1 MADIT
6 VRTMA
11 FDWPDD
17 LPVLP
22 IPSDISQSCEL
33 VALSFTLPYLEPYLI
48 RTMSLAGKQ
57 DIDPAL
63 ASDLRSFSKQEAQHH
78 RNHSR
83 INNVVRAKLP
93 AKTAVA
99 LRRLEDDL
107 ASDYQRFTTTKS
119 LRYNLAYAEGFEAMT
134 LALAL
139 SMLTSPPEQTNEHWQ
154 SLMAWHLAEEVEHRT
169 VTFDAYDQ
177 LYGGYVRRSF
187 SAVLAQLHF
196 LSYVVRMASVLESGM
211 RGKPVRR
218 ISVVRDMVR
227 RHWRIGTI
235 RRYMHTLSPRY
246 DPGSI
251 DIPAEVTTLLALFDE
266 QATRVSPQ
274 AETSLG

>member
-1 MADIT
+1 MATAATTNVASRHQLAPLTGATPGRGRTSMADIN

-22 IPSDISQSCEL
+22 IPSDISLSCEL

-48 RTMSLAGKQ
+48 RTMSLAGKD

-83 INNVVRAKLP
+83 INNIVRSKLP
-93 AKTAVA
+93 EDTAAA

-107 ASDYQRFTTTKS
+107 ANDYRRFTTTKS

-134 LALAL
+134 LALAV
-139 SMLTSPPEQTNEHWQ
+139 STG
-154 SLMAWHLAEEVEHRT
+154 MAPR
-169 VTFDAYDQ
+169 
-177 LYGGYVRRSF
+177 RRSRT
-187 SAVLAQLHF
+187 SHRHLRRLRPA
-196 LSYVVRMASVLESGM
+196 
-211 RGKPVRR
+211 VRR
-218 ISVVRDMVR
+218 IRVPIAV
-227 RHWRIGTI
+227 WRQV
-235 RRYMHTLSPRY
+235 
-246 DPGSI
+246 PGSFPVLCGA
-251 DIPAEVTTLLALFDE
+251 DGRRARVRGARYAGSPSQRDE
-266 QATRVSPQ
+266 KHGQATLATRHDPPLRTHALAPIQPGKDRHARRGHRPV
-274 AETSLG
+274 GNV

>member
-1 MADIT
+1 MADIN

-11 FDWPDD
+11 FEWPDD

-48 RTMSLAGKQ
+48 RTMSSAGKD

-63 ASDLRSFSKQEAQHH
+63 ASDLRNFSKQEAQHH

-83 INNVVRAKLP
+83 INNIVRSKLP
-93 AKTAVA
+93 DDTAAA

-107 ASDYQRFTTTKS
+107 ANDYRQFTATKS

-139 SMLTSPPEQTNEHWQ
+139 TLLKSPPEHADEHWK
-154 SLMAWHLAEEVEHRT
+154 SLLAWHLAEEVEHRT

-177 LYGGYVRRSF
+177 LYGGYVYRSL
-187 SAVLAQLHF
+187 SGVRSQVHF
-196 LSYVVRMASVLESGM
+196 LSYVVRMASVLESGV
-211 RGKPVRR
+211 RGTPVRR
-218 ISVVRDMVR
+218 VSVMRNMVR
-227 RHWRIGTI
+227 RHWRLGTI
-235 RRYMHTLSPRY
+235 RRYIHTLSPRY
-246 DPGSI
+246 NPGRI
-251 DIPAEVTTLLALFDE
+251 DMPDEVTALLALFDDL
-266 QATRVSPQ
+266 AV
-274 AETSLG
+274 